1 MSDSEKGIWNGGNTF
16 TKLIRESEDY
26 YDTIDSELEDRE
38 EFLVIWTTTPWT
50 LPANTFVAVN
60 EEFTYQKV
68 MAVKGGV
75 EEKLWIEK

>member
-38 EFLVIWTTTPWT
+38 DLKKHKEVCYNDGVWSTKQKDDNGRINRTT
-50 LPANTFVAVN
+50 
-60 EEFTYQKV
+60 
-68 MAVKGGV
+68 
-75 EEKLWIEK
+75 EKRDWLKIYC

>member
-38 EFLVIWTTTPWT
+38 DIKNNKKRIRKPYHELYDT
-50 LPANTFVAVN
+50 
-60 EEFTYQKV
+60 
-68 MAVKGGV
+68 
-75 EEKLWIEK
+75 EKEK

>member
-38 EFLVIWTTTPWT
+38 DIKNNKKRIRKPYHELYKT
-50 LPANTFVAVN
+50 N
-60 EEFTYQKV
+60 K
-68 MAVKGGV
+68 
-75 EEKLWIEK
+75 EK

>member
-38 EFLVIWTTTPWT
+38 DLKKHKEVCYDDGVWSTK
-50 LPANTFVAVN
+50 
-60 EEFTYQKV
+60 QKDDNGRINRT
-68 MAVKGGV
+68 A
-75 EEKLWIEK
+75 EKRD

>member
-38 EFLVIWTTTPWT
+38 DLKKHKEMCYDDGVWSTKQKDDNGRINRTT
-50 LPANTFVAVN
+50 
-60 EEFTYQKV
+60 
-68 MAVKGGV
+68 
-75 EEKLWIEK
+75 EKRD

>member
-38 EFLVIWTTTPWT
+38 DLKKHKEVCYNDGVWSTKQKDDNGRINRTT
-50 LPANTFVAVN
+50 
-60 EEFTYQKV
+60 
-68 MAVKGGV
+68 
-75 EEKLWIEK
+75 EKRD